1 MAFGVTA
8 ILGTV
13 AAATGLASF
22 GMGLGNAAKARNAQA
37 KAERESKLLMAD
49 AERKAEKNF
58 YEGLNVPLDAF
69 NAQFEQQLQQQQQ
82 GLQAL
87 QEGDARAVASGVGRV
102 GALAGQQG
110 EQTRIAMGEAL
121 YANNKMKADAKQDV
135 NQQLIGMNVG
145 QAADQNMM
153 RRDAMRQ
160 ENQGMQQAMSGLGS
174 ALSAGND
181 MVNLYQG
188 DANTRAFGKL
198 TDEQKAKFTGGNG
211 LQMTDAEILEQIK
224 NMTPEQKKQL
234 KEDKFD
240 YSKASI
246 NNPGLGMAASSIFSQ
261 ANALDPTIPKQ
272 LVLDPNLMGLG
283 GNSSGFNS
291 VYKY

>member
-1 MAFGVTA
+1 MSGLV
-8 ILGTV
+8 LGITS
-13 AAATGLASF
+13 ATLGLAST
-22 GMGLGNAAKARNAQA
+22 GMGISNASKASRAAQ
-37 KAERESKLLMAD
+37 KADRESKLLMKE

-69 NAQFEQQLQQQQQ
+69 NAQFEEQLQQQKQ

-121 YANNKMKADAKQDV
+121 YANNKMKADAKQAV

-160 ENQGMQQAMSGLGS
+160 ENQAMGQAMGGLTS

-188 DANTRAFGKL
+188 DENTRAFGKL
-198 TDEQKAKFTGGNG
+198 TDAQKAKFVGANSIR
-211 LQMTDAEILEQIK
+211 MTDEIGR
-224 NMTPEQKKQL
+224 
-234 KEDKFD
+234 
-240 YSKASI
+240 AH
-246 NNPGLGMAASSIFSQ
+246 
-261 ANALDPTIPKQ
+261 
-272 LVLDPNLMGLG
+272 V
-283 GNSSGFNS
+283 
-291 VYKY
+291 

>member
-8 ILGTV
+8 ILGSV

-22 GMGLGNAAKARNAQA
+22 GMGLGNAAKAKDAQA
-37 KAERESKLLMAD
+37 KAERESKLLMAE

-121 YANNKMKADAKQDV
+121 YANNKMKADSKQAV

-160 ENQGMQQAMSGLGS
+160 ENQGMQQAISGLGS

-211 LQMTDAEILEQIK
+211 LQMSDAEILEQIK

-240 YSKASI
+240 YSKVSI
-246 NNPGLGMAASSIFSQ
+246 NNPGFGMAASSMFNK

-283 GNSSGFNS
+283 GNASGFNS

>member
-1 MAFGVTA
+1 MAAVA
-8 ILGTV
+8 SIVLGSV

-22 GMGLGNAAKARNAQA
+22 GMGLSNASKAREAQA
-37 KAERESKLLMAD
+37 KAEKESKLLMAE
-49 AERKAEKNF
+49 AEKKAEKNF

-121 YANNKMKADAKQDV
+121 YANNKMKADAKENV
-135 NQQLIGMNVG
+135 NQQLIKMNVG
-145 QAADQNMM
+145 QAADENARQ
-153 RRDAMRQ
+153 RDAMRQ
-160 ENQGMQQAMSGLGS
+160 ENQAMQQGMKGLGS

-188 DANTRAFGKL
+188 DENTRAFGKL
-198 TDEQKAKFTGGNG
+198 TDAQKAKFVGANSIR
-211 LQMTDAEILEQIK
+211 MTDAEILEQIK
-224 NMTPEQKKQL
+224 NMTPEQRKQL
-234 KEDKFD
+234 KQGDGSASDEFD
-240 YSKASI
+240 YSKFNVPTDVIDDPVIQPSVDPVLASLSP
-246 NNPGLGMAASSIFSQ
+246 NY
-261 ANALDPTIPKQ
+261 LD
-272 LVLDPNLMGLG
+272 
-283 GNSSGFNS
+283 FNFNTS
-291 VYKY
+291 DWSKFTY